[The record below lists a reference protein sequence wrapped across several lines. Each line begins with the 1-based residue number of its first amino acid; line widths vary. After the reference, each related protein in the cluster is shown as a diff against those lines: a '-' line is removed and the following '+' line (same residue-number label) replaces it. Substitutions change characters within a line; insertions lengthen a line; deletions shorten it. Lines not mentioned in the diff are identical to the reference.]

1 MSVLPCAAKQTRIC
15 LVGGV
20 SNDLSTLQT
29 AQKLGVP
36 VIISDTGLDYITDEK
51 WLTYFILDDFEGPA
65 YAAINN
71 AKQK

>member
-1 MSVLPCAAKQTRIC
+1 MPCISKQTRIC

-20 SNDLSTLQT
+20 SDDLNTLQI

-36 VIISDTGLDYITDEK
+36 VIISDTGLDYITDDK
-51 WLTYFILDDFEGPA
+51 WVTYFVLDDFEGPN
-65 YAAINN
+65 YGAINN